1 MGEASLGRVRNL
13 ENAARFFFS
22 VTLQFHLRVWLVVS
36 LGQLVLS
43 YHGRNLKASVDL
55 MFLIHVT
62 LYIVLTDN
70 VVGIQ

>member
-13 ENAARFFFS
+13 ENAARFFS